1 MFEQTIITEH
11 RSPWA
16 LALSFTLQTAFAA
29 GAVLLSIITIDNL
42 PTVQLPTPMPP
53 LPRSPQ
59 PVELID
65 TAPARVS
72 RTLANRVFTAPFRIP
87 DRVAMVVDN
96 LSQTGSSVPVID
108 TGIAG
113 TGLPPGLYA
122 GTPLHRVNPFERIT
136 PPPPP
141 PAEQPAVAK
150 PPRTITVGGNV
161 MEAMIIRRII
171 PEYPRLARDM
181 RISGTVK
188 LLGIISRDGTVREL
202 KVVEGH
208 PLLVKAAV
216 AAVMQWLYRPTLL
229 NGEPVDV
236 IAPIEV
242 NFTLR

>member
-11 RSPWA
+11 RSPWT
-16 LALSFTLQTAFAA
+16 LALSFTVQTAFAA
-29 GAVLLSIITIDNL
+29 GIVLLSIITIDNL
-42 PTVQLPTPMPP
+42 PTVQLPAPMPP
-53 LPRSPQ
+53 LPRAPQ
-59 PVELID
+59 PVELVD
-65 TAPARVS
+65 TAPARMS
-72 RTLANRVFTAPFRIP
+72 RTVANRVFTAPFRIP
-87 DRVAMVVDN
+87 DRVAMVVDD
-96 LSQTGSSVPVID
+96 LSQTGAPVPVIE
-108 TGIAG
+108 TGVAG
-113 TGLPPGLYA
+113 TGLPPGLYT
-122 GTPLHRVNPFERIT
+122 GTPLYRVNPFERIT
-136 PPPPP
+136 PPAPP
-141 PAEQPAVAK
+141 PAEQPTAK

-188 LLGIISRDGTVREL
+188 LLGIISRDGMVREL